1 MGSWENLASATRG
14 LSADYQNWMARR
26 ERRADR
32 EEDLEREDR
41 RLALDA
47 AQKAMNAQAERGTFD
62 PDRITQSG
70 EAAAQALLGHTLIP
84 DELSTLIGIHAQG
97 LIPGPEVTEAGLRE
111 QIQVGTEPERIR
123 DLIAQSPL
131 PGGWLGDVAGYGPP
145 APAVSRL
152 LDVPKQKFEEAWRA
166 SILGGEGVELRDYF
180 ADGRQQSAI
189 AIKDFENPGHTK
201 VYATNFGT
209 YDSSNLAHTI
219 ATLERLGANE
229 GQIQEFAEAAQSG
242 DPNAAATVAVR
253 LATQLDIDP
262 AAIEADANSLAGGD
276 NIVGGPTR
284 SPFGVGALLY
294 TETPQGIVT
303 PDTPAP
309 TGAPGAPTAPS
320 PVDSILALAKDTG
333 MPLRALEGGGYEVPV
348 FGGASTSH
356 ARTEEELLDW
366 AIVNLPRYLQEAE
379 RELEGANERLKTI
392 GSPQV
397 LGGQRAGGEMGAGA
411 GQMEPGWAEKLE
423 LQRAEVRRWEQEA
436 AAIRATLDAL
446 APSPPIPGGQA
457 ASLPSDAPVIRGP
470 QPGFQQPGGV
480 TFPPAQNLGPGLTQP
495 PEPPPPPFVGPPRPR
510 PPLDASPSARP
521 GAAPLPS
528 TPGQRPPPPPLERTP
543 SIGVQP
549 GGPLPGITGQRLP
562 PPLLERTPTARP
574 ELGAL
579 PGIRGQR
586 PPQPPPLLPSQPLDP
601 PGAPLPPDMPGFMPP
616 PPFVGPPRGPG
627 DQATVRPP
635 LEATPSAQPGL
646 GTRPEAP
653 GMSPDVRRRIAQPP
667 PLGTTPSARPGLPS
681 APGQAPPRLV
691 PPAPEQAPVPSVSPT
706 ELFPQIDRTELSK
719 IPPSLEFLQQWQ
731 PPTEKPPGIENWLA
745 SQPGGPPFT
754 QPPALPPFT
763 GPPRGLQGFDE
774 QVTVPGR
781 RVQAPDTLE
790 GEAPG
795 TGLGARTRQAAAEL
809 ENTSNPVRAGMDKY
823 GQYDS
828 AKEFVPY
835 VTEAAELFG
844 LDPRVIWAVIE
855 RESRYK
861 AGAQN
866 KSTKASGLM
875 QLLPDTAEDLARF
888 FEDAGDAG
896 IFDPRSNIM
905 AGSWY
910 LKDEIERF
918 GNLPAALAAY
928 NAGRGNMMKLPEE
941 SVSLNDNDNY
951 EALLEALRNPDEV
964 REYKFAPVG
973 EKWPDKEPGLWARA
987 RRKEAAEYVKGVIEI
1002 LARADLEIRRTG
1014 TADQ

>member
-1 MGSWENLASATRG
+1 M
-14 LSADYQNWMARR
+14 
-26 ERRADR
+26 
-32 EEDLEREDR
+32 
-41 RLALDA
+41 
-47 AQKAMNAQAERGTFD
+47 
-62 PDRITQSG
+62 
-70 EAAAQALLGHTLIP
+70 
-84 DELSTLIGIHAQG
+84 
-97 LIPGPEVTEAGLRE
+97 
-111 QIQVGTEPERIR
+111 
-123 DLIAQSPL
+123 
-131 PGGWLGDVAGYGPP
+131 
-145 APAVSRL
+145 
-152 LDVPKQKFEEAWRA
+152 
-166 SILGGEGVELRDYF
+166 
-180 ADGRQQSAI
+180 
-189 AIKDFENPGHTK
+189 
-201 VYATNFGT
+201 
-209 YDSSNLAHTI
+209 
-219 ATLERLGANE
+219 
-229 GQIQEFAEAAQSG
+229 
-242 DPNAAATVAVR
+242 
-253 LATQLDIDP
+253 
-262 AAIEADANSLAGGD
+262 
-276 NIVGGPTR
+276 
-284 SPFGVGALLY
+284 
-294 TETPQGIVT
+294 
-303 PDTPAP
+303 
-309 TGAPGAPTAPS
+309 
-320 PVDSILALAKDTG
+320 
-333 MPLRALEGGGYEVPV
+333 
-348 FGGASTSH
+348 
-356 ARTEEELLDW
+356 
-366 AIVNLPRYLQEAE
+366 
-379 RELEGANERLKTI
+379 
-392 GSPQV
+392 
-397 LGGQRAGGEMGAGA
+397 
-411 GQMEPGWAEKLE
+411 
-423 LQRAEVRRWEQEA
+423 
-436 AAIRATLDAL
+436 
-446 APSPPIPGGQA
+446 
-457 ASLPSDAPVIRGP
+457 
-470 QPGFQQPGGV
+470 
-480 TFPPAQNLGPGLTQP
+480 
-495 PEPPPPPFVGPPRPR
+495 
-510 PPLDASPSARP
+510 
-521 GAAPLPS
+521 
-528 TPGQRPPPPPLERTP
+528 
-543 SIGVQP
+543 
-549 GGPLPGITGQRLP
+549 
-562 PPLLERTPTARP
+562 
-574 ELGAL
+574 
-579 PGIRGQR
+579 
-586 PPQPPPLLPSQPLDP
+586 
-601 PGAPLPPDMPGFMPP
+601 
-616 PPFVGPPRGPG
+616 
-627 DQATVRPP
+627 
-635 LEATPSAQPGL
+635 
-646 GTRPEAP
+646 
-653 GMSPDVRRRIAQPP
+653 
-667 PLGTTPSARPGLPS
+667 
-681 APGQAPPRLV
+681 
-691 PPAPEQAPVPSVSPT
+691 PSVSPT

-855 RESRYK
+855 RESRYE

-987 RRKEAAEYVKGVIEI
+987 RRKEAAEYVKGVMEI
-1002 LARADLEIRRTG
+1002 LARTDLEIRRTG